1 MSTDQEKKGSAED
14 ADKDYESRCDPD
26 QEARWLKV
34 VLLNLPEYSVVTPHS
49 EHNDDDAKNHQTDAD
64 DLRTDH

>member
-1 MSTDQEKKGSAED
+1 MLNGQEKKGSAED
-14 ADKDYESRCDPD
+14 TDKDDESCCDPN

-64 DLRTDH
+64 ELGTDH